1 MRVAFVGIEKD
12 WAKLKQDNYTDKFV
26 KYHLELPFYY
36 CKFGNN
42 SVDVYSNID
51 EIHEVD
57 NELRCSSAPLQV
69 KPNSSWTGGK
79 QYDVV
84 IHWRKWFEN
93 FYSENAVNVINSQ
106 DHSYSQEW
114 LSKVDN
120 ATSEGKLYGILCF
133 PTWHVNNLENE
144 LSQLRHVPKMLPGVT
159 LGVDTEIY
167 KPKEKNPYDMLWASD
182 PGRGLKGA
190 IQLALKLFQ
199 KDNRFKLHVCWPDYY
214 HSGDFN
220 LSHPAIQ
227 VHKNLSNGPELWDL
241 FNKSSFLPY
250 TSTFMEP
257 SSRAHRQ
264 AMAAGCIVLYPKDM
278 GTPSY
283 LIHSGVDGIVGGVV
297 DDWANVILK
306 YANDDGWMYSL
317 MSSNARQ
324 YAVSENWEVQAKRF
338 NKLFKEIRNDD

>member
-1 MRVAFVGIEKD
+1 MRIAFVGIEKD
-12 WAKLKQDNYTDKFV
+12 WYKLKQDNYADKFV

-36 CKFGNN
+36 CKFGGN
-42 SVDVYSNID
+42 SVDVYTNID
-51 EIHEVD
+51 KTYVVN

-69 KPNSSWTGGK
+69 RPNSAWTGGK

-84 IHWRKWFEN
+84 IHWRKWFKEY
-93 FYSENAVNVINSQ
+93 YSENAINVINSQ

-144 LSQLRHVPKMLPGVT
+144 LSHLHHVPKMLPGVT

-167 KPKEKNPYDMLWASD
+167 KPKKKNPYDMLWASD
-182 PGRGLKGA
+182 PGRGLQQA
-190 IQLALKLFQ
+190 VHLATELFREDQ
-199 KDNRFKLHVCWPDYY
+199 RFKLHVCWPDY
-214 HSGDFN
+214 HKDQLN

-241 FNKSSFLPY
+241 FNTSAYLPY

-264 AMAAGCIVLYPKDM
+264 AMAAGCVVFYPPNM
-278 GTPSY
+278 GTPSE
-283 LIHSGVDGIVGGVV
+283 LIKDMENGYVCDIDQWRDCILECTDPGVDTIQVFGK
-297 DDWANVILK
+297 AARE
-306 YANDDGWMYSL
+306 YAI
-317 MSSNARQ
+317 
-324 YAVSENWEVQAKRF
+324 SENWEVQAKRF
-338 NKLFKEIRNDD
+338 NKLFKEIKK